1 MERDAEYPCPVV
13 GFCLVLLIARKEE
26 TKQTLVHGVGLRF
39 AIANWIQAAWAV
51 AFVSIAL
58 AALSIHLTRYPP
70 QTLQLFAVSEI
81 LILINVV
88 NV

>member
-1 MERDAEYPCPVV
+1 MCIERDAEYPCPVV

-51 AFVSIAL
+51 AFVSIAS
-58 AALSIHLTRYPP
+58 AAWSNQLTPS
-70 QTLQLFAVSEI
+70 QLRRCSSSLYLRFSF
-81 LILINVV
+81 
-88 NV
+88 